1 VLAKDGADLP
11 SPSVR
16 PATLLIA
23 PGETYDVEL
32 PAHTA
37 GDLRLRLTM
46 PTAQSLPAAD
56 VAMQVR

>member
-1 VLAKDGADLP
+1 
-11 SPSVR
+11 
-16 PATLLIA
+16 
-23 PGETYDVEL
+23 L